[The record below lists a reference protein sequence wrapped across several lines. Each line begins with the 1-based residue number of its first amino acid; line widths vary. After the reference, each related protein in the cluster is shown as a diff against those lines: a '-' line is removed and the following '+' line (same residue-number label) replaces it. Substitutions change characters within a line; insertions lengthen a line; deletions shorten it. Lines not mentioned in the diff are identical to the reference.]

1 MMTGYIEM
9 IVGVVGVVGVVVNVL
24 DTMVK
29 EFVSSVNF

>member
-9 IVGVVGVVGVVVNVL
+9 IVGVVGVVVNVL

-29 EFVSSVNF
+29 EFASSVNF

>member
-1 MMTGYIEM
+1 MMTGYIET
-9 IVGVVGVVGVVVNVL
+9 IVGAVGVVVNVL

>member
-1 MMTGYIEM
+1 MMTGYIET
-9 IVGVVGVVGVVVNVL
+9 IVGVVGVVVNVL

>member
-9 IVGVVGVVGVVVNVL
+9 IVGVVGVVVNVL